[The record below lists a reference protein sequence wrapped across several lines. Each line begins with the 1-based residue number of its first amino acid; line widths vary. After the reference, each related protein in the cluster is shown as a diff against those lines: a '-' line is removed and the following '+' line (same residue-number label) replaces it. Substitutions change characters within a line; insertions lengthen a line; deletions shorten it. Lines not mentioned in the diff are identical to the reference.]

1 MFVLDEILY
10 AINQRLKI
18 SCECIQYSCIKAIF
32 FSYCLRPDTK
42 YAWNSLDSSFEKIWT
57 WRANRSWESGGRGQ
71 VIEFKTRFVL
81 TFKQGSRK
89 VICYS
94 RYLLFFLFVCFCYFP
109 FKVINDL
116 KVSSTVWWNK
126 NAFNHKCWKQ
136 EETTRDE
143 QIPTSSITARKLWWR
158 VLTWPVQYQR

>member
-1 MFVLDEILY
+1 MCAWRYFTCFKVSEH
-10 AINQRLKI
+10 I
-18 SCECIQYSCIKAIF
+18 SYFF

-42 YAWNSLDSSFEKIWT
+42 HAWNSLDSSFEKIWP
-57 WRANRSWESGGRGQ
+57 WRANRGWESGGRGQ

-94 RYLLFFLFVCFCYFP
+94 RYLLGVFCLFVFCYLP
-109 FKVINDL
+109 FKVISDL

-126 NAFNHKCWKQ
+126 NAFNHKRWKQ

-143 QIPTSSITARKLWWR
+143 QIPKSSITARKLWWT
-158 VLTWPVQYQR
+158 VLTWPVQYQRKLTELES